1 MKSSNVLT
9 YFIFFIIGVV
19 VLAFIANKMISEGSL
34 PSFQKYMD
42 ANMSTVATS
51 TLAVVT
57 STSTLEA
64 ANLSPTVTIYTASS
78 SIDAFVAD
86 NEATRERGLGGVV
99 SLNDNEG
106 MLFIFDQPNI
116 PNFWM
121 KDMNIPLDMV
131 WIDENKTVVGVADN
145 ISTST
150 YPETFSPTRP
160 ILYVL
165 EINSGAAKKLNII
178 SGTKLR
184 FDPYTI

>member
-121 KDMNIPLDMV
+121 KDMNFPLDII
-131 WIDENKTVVGVADN
+131 WISADFHITHIEKN
-145 ISTST
+145 LLPQT
-150 YPETFSPTRP
+150 YPTAYYPGAPSE
-160 ILYVL
+160 YVL
-165 EINSGAAKKLNII
+165 EISAGKSDENNIKVGDSVEI
-178 SGTKLR
+178 YKN
-184 FDPYTI
+184 